1 MISIFQYVV
10 TAIAF
15 SVSKPFRKPIY
26 SNIPFLFSI
35 LAILTINCCFVFL
48 PNPNTNEQNT
58 DGGNW
63 LDNFFLIEPF
73 YKDGVSY
80 YSYRYYIAIGIV
92 INSVTTLLW
101 EKWFIVRLTAMF
113 DEKQKLE
120 KDKAFEAKMMP

>member
-1 MISIFQYVV
+1 
-10 TAIAF
+10 
-15 SVSKPFRKPIY
+15 
-26 SNIPFLFSI
+26 
-35 LAILTINCCFVFL
+35 VFL